1 LFNYLR
7 PDQNLSAV
15 TNETDNQVVTGVRFV
30 KKKGVVHLEV
40 QQARAEAEGKKKG
53 RLSTNELH
61 VK

>member
-7 PDQNLSAV
+7 PDLNLSAV

-53 RLSTNELH
+53 TLT
-61 VK
+61 KG